1 MYRDSIEDR
10 VFRLV
15 ARDTTAKAKELKAH
29 YEALYGEE
37 VKLSSVKRYKSA
49 FNALS
54 RDIEIIAANS
64 VPMPKEW
71 TWKDTVKH
79 NGVGIIYT
87 LITIAFISLAFYA
100 TR

>member
-1 MYRDSIEDR
+1 MHDTIEDR

-15 ARDTTAKAKELKAH
+15 ARNCEAPAKIIKAN

-37 VKLSSVKRYKSA
+37 VKLSTVKRYKSE

-54 RDIEIIAANS
+54 RDIEIVAANS

-71 TWKDTVKH
+71 IWKDTVKH